1 LKLQVPDHSAPDLAV
16 LNCSQLVT
24 LAGPR
29 RPRIGLEMR
38 DLAIVPDGAMLIRE
52 GRIQAV
58 ASRAEIERHVTATT
72 RVADAGGRIVMPGF
86 VDAHTHPV
94 FAGTRAGE
102 FEQRAEGATYAE
114 IAARGGGIRA
124 TVRLTRQ
131 ATAADLLE
139 SARRYRQWFLRG
151 GTTTIEAKSGY
162 GLSLEAELKILRVV
176 RQLAAEGGLRY
187 VPTFLGA
194 HEVPD
199 EYRGRIDAYCDL
211 VVHEMLPPVAAEG
224 LAEYCDVFCEPNVFP
239 PDQARPIL
247 RAAQSLGLGLRLHA
261 DQFTADAGALLAAE
275 MGAATADHL
284 EATGPTGLEA
294 LKAAGVQP
302 VLLPASVY
310 NLGSSRYAAARRMI
324 DLGLA
329 VVLATDFNP
338 GSSPTAS
345 MTMVLSLA
353 STQMKM
359 TPAEGIAAAT
369 INAAWS
375 LRRGHEIGSLEPG
388 KFADFVIHDCG
399 DYREL
404 PYFFGR
410 EPASAVYIAGQ
421 CVYGDRTRGG
431 GANLPPPPLSAA

>member
-1 LKLQVPDHSAPDLAV
+1 MPDPSAPDLAV

-29 RPRIGLEMR
+29 RPRTGLEMR
-38 DLAIVPDGAMLIRE
+38 DLAIIPDGAMLIRE
-52 GRIQAV
+52 GRILAV
-58 ASRAEIERHVTATT
+58 ASRAEIERHVTAAT
-72 RVADAGGRIVMPGF
+72 RIADAGGRIVLPGF
-86 VDAHTHPV
+86 VDAHTHPI
-94 FAGTRAGE
+94 FAGTRADE
-102 FEQRAEGATYAE
+102 FEQRAEGATYAD
-114 IAARGGGIRA
+114 IAARGGGIRS
-124 TVRLTRQ
+124 TVRRTRQ
-131 ATAADLLE
+131 ASETALLE
-139 SARRYRQWFLRG
+139 SARRYRHWFLCG

-162 GLSLEAELKILRVV
+162 GLSLEAESKILRVV
-176 RQLAAEGGLRY
+176 RQLADEGSLRY

-211 VVHEMLPPVAAEG
+211 VIHEMLPPVAAGG

-239 PDQARPIL
+239 PAQARLIL

-275 MGAATADHL
+275 LGAATADHL
-284 EATGPTGLEA
+284 EATGPAGLAA

-310 NLGSSRYAAARRMI
+310 NLGGSRYPAARRMI
-324 DLGLA
+324 ELGLA
-329 VVLATDFNP
+329 VVIATDFNP

-345 MTMVLSLA
+345 MPMVLSLA
-353 STQMKM
+353 CTQMKM
-359 TPAEGIAAAT
+359 TPAEGITAAT

-375 LRRGHEIGSLEPG
+375 LGRGHEIGSLEPG
-388 KFADFVIHDCG
+388 KFADFAMHDCD

-410 EPASAVYIAGQ
+410 EPARAVYVAGR
-421 CVYGDRTRGG
+421 CVYGR
-431 GANLPPPPLSAA
+431 S